1 MVLFYKNGYQ
11 CVAANYKWIKL
22 FLTDAE
28 IYSKTKVNWIWS
40 HTYLNYRI
48 NENLF
53 RQKMSTIAQ
62 SLTLSKTKYRDKDI
76 FIDFK
81 KVFDSGK

>member
-1 MVLFYKNGYQ
+1 M
-11 CVAANYKWIKL
+11 
-22 FLTDAE
+22 
-28 IYSKTKVNWIWS
+28 
-40 HTYLNYRI
+40 

-62 SLTLSKTKYRDKDI
+62 LLNLSKTKYRNKDI